1 MIQMNRVRTM
11 ALAAFA
17 VMLSVPAVSAQAQT
31 AVITGKVA
39 AESGAPIE
47 GANVIIADVN
57 SQIGTNAQGVYTLT
71 VPSARVS
78 GQQVVVRVRAI
89 GYAPETRTISLT
101 AGTHTENFTMKQDV
115 NRLSEVVVTGTAG
128 GEGVERAKVPYAI
141 ARLSEADIPVPALD
155 PVRALQGKIPGVR
168 IA

>member
-11 ALAAFA
+11 ALAAMA
-17 VMLSVPAVSAQAQT
+17 AMLSVPAASAQAQT

-39 AESGAPIE
+39 AESGAPLE

-57 SQIGTNAQGVYTLT
+57 GTISTNAQGVYTLT
-71 VPSARVS
+71 IPSARVS
-78 GQQVVVRVRAI
+78 GQQVIVRVRAI

-115 NRLSEVVVTGTAG
+115 NRLSE
-128 GEGVERAKVPYAI
+128 
-141 ARLSEADIPVPALD
+141 
-155 PVRALQGKIPGVR
+155 
-168 IA
+168 